1 MAEIFSSNGE
11 ARESKGEKL
20 AIICNDLNTDE
31 QQLIRLQKENGTKT
45 ARVIVG
51 AYYPPS
57 VRVNIKPEDID
68 DQFRHAIYGKFL
80 HLRYVQIH
88 MYILDYIQLFH
99 GMEGLTQGKVNE
111 SINNVFRSAKSQ
123 RKKDMKLQNVQSTT
137 SISVITD
144 NNKSADDKK

>member
-1 MAEIFSSNGE
+1 MT
-11 ARESKGEKL
+11 
-20 AIICNDLNTDE
+20 IICNDLNTDE
-31 QQLIRLQKENGTKT
+31 QKLIRLQKENGTKT
-45 ARVIVG
+45 ARAIVR
-51 AYYPPS
+51 AYYSPS
-57 VRVNIKPEDID
+57 VRVPEDID
-68 DQFRHAIYGKFL
+68 DKFRHAIYGKFL
-80 HLRYVQIH
+80 HLRYVKIH

-111 SINNVFRSAKSQ
+111 SINNVFPSAKSQ